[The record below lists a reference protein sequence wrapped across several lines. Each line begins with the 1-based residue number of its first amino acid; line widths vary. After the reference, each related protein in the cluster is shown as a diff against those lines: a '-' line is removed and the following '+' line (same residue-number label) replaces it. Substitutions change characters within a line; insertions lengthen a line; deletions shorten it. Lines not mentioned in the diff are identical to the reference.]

1 MNLFPVGGFDPY
13 GMPLDRDDP
22 RRGIP
27 GSVQA
32 TNLVVILFI
41 LVNAVLAGVAAIIGG
56 PVLFALA
63 KMANWDT
70 RLRLGKAWQTSFIAY
85 FGSFAVYSL
94 QSMGRPSGF
103 GPPVTD
109 NFFAPEM
116 FAYALSVQGLPMLA
130 CAAII
135 VWRLR
140 EDFRGV
146 FGFVRALLF
155 SGISLGFSG
164 LMLAMIAY
172 RMMNFDESAE
182 GFVEGMLGVSLVAI
196 VFTLLG
202 SVTAFVVVS
211 LSAKLGPRPE
221 KPHGFWKIY
230 GTAVLVLLAW
240 FVVAGLF
247 EFIFM
252 SAEAIWEWY
261 LGYRDANDP
270 GAYLETNGVELR
282 TWIIA
287 ASIVH
292 VMPLLIVGS
301 ILSTKLSPVFSG
313 RAGWFRAVFTSF
325 AAVVAAWIPVGMLIY
340 WLYLIGEFD
349 DMAMYW
355 NL

>member
-13 GMPLDRDDP
+13 GLPLDRNDP
-22 RRGIP
+22 RRGVP

-41 LVNAVLAGVAAIIGG
+41 LVNAFLAGVAAIIGG
-56 PVLFALA
+56 PVLYGLA

-70 RLRLGKAWQTSFIAY
+70 RLRLGKAWQASFIAY
-85 FGSFAVYSL
+85 FGSFAVYSF

-103 GPPVTD
+103 GPPNTD
-109 NFFAPEM
+109 SYFSPEM
-116 FAYALSVQGLPMLA
+116 IAYALSVQGLPMLA

-146 FGFVRALLF
+146 FGFLRALLF
-155 SGISLGFSG
+155 SWTSLGISG

-172 RMMNFDESAE
+172 RMTNFEETGE
-182 GFVEGMLGVSLVAI
+182 GLVDGMLGVTFAAI
-196 VFTLLG
+196 VFTMLG
-202 SVTAFVVVS
+202 SVAAFVVVW
-211 LSAKLGPRPE
+211 LSARFGPRPE
-221 KPHGFWKIY
+221 KPHGFWKTY
-230 GTAVLVLLAW
+230 GTAVLVLLGW
-240 FVVAGLF
+240 FVIAGLF
-247 EFIFM
+247 EFIFV
-252 SAEAIWEWY
+252 SAETIWEWY
-261 LGYRDANDP
+261 LGYRSANDP
-270 GAYLETNGVELR
+270 SVYMQANSAELHK
-282 TWIIA
+282 WIIA
-287 ASIVH
+287 AAVVH
-292 VMPLLIVGS
+292 TVPLLIIGS

-325 AAVVAAWIPVGMLIY
+325 AAVAAAWIPVGLLIY
-340 WLYLIGEFD
+340 WLYTIGEFD